1 MKRVDQIIEWLGGEA
16 FDGLI
21 MLDEAHRAKSYRVD
35 KPEASSQMAQAVLLL
50 QESCPNARVVYA
62 SATGL
67 QSLES
72 MAYASRLL
80 LWGGANAAFPTF
92 QDFSAKFLKKVSKC
106 PCMMSSVLRGAH
118 PHIPYPTHYYYHY

>member
-1 MKRVDQIIEWLGGEA
+1 
-16 FDGLI
+16 

-35 KPEASSQMAQAVLLL
+35 KPEASSQMAQAVPLL

-92 QDFSAKFLKKVSKC
+92 QDFSAKFLKKVSKVSLLLA
-106 PCMMSSVLRGAH
+106 MSSVLRGR
-118 PHIPYPTHYYYHY
+118 PSPYTISNTTTTRGTSPSSSCWPSS